1 MTIILDHR
9 KIPRAKTYRLTKA
22 AEKKILQRLMVIYN
36 NLYNRNSDSESDEG
50 TWLDTTS
57 DSDDSSSDS
66 DLDIG
71 ASQRKSYRRKR
82 AVEKLNIP

>member
-9 KIPRAKTYRLTKA
+9 KIPRVKTYRLTEA

-36 NLYNRNSDSESDEG
+36 NLYNQNSDSESDEG

-66 DLDIG
+66 DLDIEPVNG
-71 ASQRKSYRRKR
+71 NHTAEEGRRR
-82 AVEKLNIP
+82 S